1 LKLDR
6 TTLLLVAWSV
16 VLSVSAQLLLRRTMS
31 AYAELVGLDLVVAA
45 ATSPMIWVG
54 VSFYLLATVSWL
66 VVLSRIDLAVAYPLG
81 ALNYVLVTLLAATVL
96 NDQVTLLRWIGTASI
111 LVGIML
117 VALGESEGSA
127 AEERSWP

>member
-6 TTLLLVAWSV
+6 TTLALVAWSV

-31 AYAELVGLDLVVAA
+31 AYGELVGLDLFVAA
-45 ATSPMIWVG
+45 ATSPTIWIG

-66 VVLSRIDLAVAYPLG
+66 AVLSRIDLAVAYPLG
-81 ALNYVLVTLLAATVL
+81 ALNYVFVTVLAATVL
-96 NDQVTLLRWIGTASI
+96 NEQVTPLRWIGTTSI

-117 VALGESEGSA
+117 VARGESGDPAPED
-127 AEERSWP
+127 RPWP

>member
-1 LKLDR
+1 
-6 TTLLLVAWSV
+6 
-16 VLSVSAQLLLRRTMS
+16 MS

-96 NDQVTLLRWIGTASI
+96 NEQVTLLRWIGTASI